1 MKESKK
7 MVEKEV
13 AFMKKKGAPASMI
26 KHEKAEMET
35 MKRGGKTKK
44 YDGLWGRLARSPD
57 NRFFAGQDTEGKFH
71 TGVIKPMSSSRED
84 EMKRG
89 GKVKKMA
96 SGGMTNP
103 KKDPRVAAMMM
114 ARRAPAMPG
123 GMPGGAP
130 RMPAP
135 TMAPPPPGA
144 NSPMTGMKKGGMS
157 KTMSGDVEKG
167 SNKLTKFGESAVQ
180 KRGHTKGKNFGDFGK
195 SVGIMS
201 GAKRFT
207 EGGYVKSADGI
218 AQRGKTRF
226 GMPKMKRRFI

>member
-1 MKESKK
+1 
-7 MVEKEV
+7 
-13 AFMKKKGAPASMI
+13 
-26 KHEKAEMET
+26 
-35 MKRGGKTKK
+35 
-44 YDGLWGRLARSPD
+44 
-57 NRFFAGQDTEGKFH
+57 
-71 TGVIKPMSSSRED
+71 
-84 EMKRG
+84 MKRG

-130 RMPAP
+130 APAPAP

-144 NSPMTGMKKGGMS
+144 NSPMTGMKKGGMP

-167 SNKLTKFGESAVQ
+167 SNKLLKFGESAVQ
-180 KRGHTKGKNFGDFGK
+180 KRGHTKGKNLGDSGK

-201 GAKRFT
+201 GAKRFA

-226 GMPKMKRRFI
+226 SQPKMKGRVI